1 MKNRKSHTLLAASSL
16 LFSLVTLCGTA
27 MADDIKREGEGTR
40 RASLNA
46 MELKAFPVE
55 NWSKLSDWS
64 NGTMPSAADLNGKV
78 ILLCMWADWYSPSKR
93 IVSQARQFAQKYG
106 KDGLVVI
113 LIHNA
118 KGWETA
124 TKPAFEKGLPLFSAS
139 DSKGEFRKAILSD
152 QDPDVYVIDRAGQM
166 RFADV
171 EKASLSTAIESLLKE
186 TPEQAANI
194 NKSIS
199 DLARQQE
206 LESRRSQAINS
217 SVDMT
222 SLPELEFTP
231 PTNDDYKKAKWPKFP
246 SDPSNIKSLEEL
258 KREEDEPP
266 LPVTIPDTQYIT
278 AKPELKG
285 RVRLM
290 YIWHPDARVSFND
303 MPQFDLIQRQ
313 RGRDVVVVGLLCLVN
328 EDRGGGGTLVLEKDP
343 DKLKKRVKDFL
354 DNRTFG
360 HTLAFDLQNT
370 IYEPLVKKNVFQG
383 GIPVPYVGIVS
394 SDGNLRWAGWMG
406 LPSYSAALE
415 QILRNDPGV
424 AARRAVEA
432 EYIKKQE
439 GK

>member
-1 MKNRKSHTLLAASSL
+1 MKNHKSQTLLAASSL
-16 LFSLVTLCGTA
+16 LLSLVTVCGTA
-27 MADDIKREGEGTR
+27 MGDDIKREGEGAR

-46 MELKAFPVE
+46 LELKTFPVE

-64 NGTMPSAADLNGKV
+64 NGSMPSAGELNGKV
-78 ILLCMWADWYSPSKR
+78 IVLCMWADWYSPSKR
-93 IVSQARQFAQKYG
+93 TVTQARQLAEKYG
-106 KDGLVVI
+106 KEGLAVV
-113 LIHNA
+113 LVHNA

-124 TKPAFEKGLPLFSAS
+124 TKPAFNKDLPLFSAN
-139 DSKGEFRKAILSD
+139 DPKGEFRKAILSD

-166 RFADV
+166 RYADV
-171 EKASLSTAIESLLKE
+171 EKASLSGAIELLLKE

-194 NKSIS
+194 NKTI
-199 DLARQQE
+199 AE
-206 LESRRSQAINS
+206 KAKAEEINSRRTQAINS
-217 SVDMT
+217 TVDMT

-231 PTNDDYKKAKWPKFP
+231 PTAEDYKKAKWPKFP
-246 SDPSNIKSLEEL
+246 KDPSTTQSAEDIKKEE
-258 KREEDEPP
+258 EEPP
-266 LPVTIPDTQYIT
+266 LGVSIPDTQYIT
-278 AKPELKG
+278 SKPELKG
-285 RVRLM
+285 RARLI

-303 MPQFDLIQRQ
+303 MPEFDLIQRQ
-313 RGRDVVVVGLLCLVN
+313 RGRDVVVIGLLCLVD
-328 EDRGGGGTLVLEKDP
+328 EARGGSTSTLEKDP

-370 IYEPLVKKNVFQG
+370 IYEPLIKKNIYQG
-383 GIPVPYVGIVS
+383 VIPVPYVGIVS

-415 QILRNDPGV
+415 QVLRNDPGI